1 MLRMTASLMLEL
13 AFDFLPLLNH
23 IVVVDIVC
31 KDKMYMNKSI
41 LFEVEK
47 SEY

>member
-1 MLRMTASLMLEL
+1 MLRMTASLILGV
-13 AFDFLPLLNH
+13 AFDFHPLRNH
-23 IVVVDIVC
+23 IVVDIVC

>member
-1 MLRMTASLMLEL
+1 MTASLILGV
-13 AFDFLPLLNH
+13 AFDFHPLRNH
-23 IVVVDIVC
+23 IVVDIVC